1 MTAFRRTLILT
12 FSHLH
17 EWLPGT
23 STTATTAGAAV
34 SSTTSLEQHF
44 VSSLQNAGI
53 HRVAFLRH
61 GNAPGAPGLD
71 DFDRQLSKLGKEQT
85 IASGAS
91 FGRSEQLL
99 PLYST
104 LIASPS
110 PRTIDTAHLF
120 LKAANATVKEV
131 LGLPILYDGTMQ
143 PGGNA
148 LFKKI
153 GYVSLREYIDC
164 KDDERDR
171 KLARSLFG
179 MYAHDVMGAMMKV
192 IKQER
197 AEGSVDS
204 RSTLLVVGHALYLPS
219 VALGVASV
227 AGCRQADEDLILD
240 NITNEA
246 EGYLV
251 NLSDGSVNILSRPPS

>member
-1 MTAFRRTLILT
+1 MTAFRRTLVLT

-17 EWLPGT
+17 EWLPG
-23 STTATTAGAAV
+23 STAGTV
-34 SSTTSLEQHF
+34 SSSSLEQHF
-44 VSSLQNAGI
+44 VSTLQNAGI
-53 HRVAFLRH
+53 HRIAFLRH
-61 GNAPGAPGLD
+61 GNAPGAPSLA
-71 DFDRQLSKLGKEQT
+71 DFDRQLSELGKEQT

-91 FGRSEQLL
+91 FGSEL

-120 LKAANATVKEV
+120 LKAANVTDKVV
-131 LGLPILYDGTMQ
+131 LGVPVLYDGTMQ

-164 KDDERDR
+164 KNDKSDR

-192 IKQER
+192 LEQER
-197 AEGSVDS
+197 AEGSVSSAKDS
-204 RSTLLVVGHALYLPS
+204 KSTLLVVGHALYLPS
-219 VALGVASV
+219 VALGVASL
-227 AGCRQADEDLILD
+227 AGCRKADEVLILD

-251 NLSDGSVNILSRPPS
+251 DLADGSVNILSRPS